1 MAAMNAQEYWD
12 TYLGAMTPAEF
23 MSAFD
28 DPEPEHCVKVYVRQR
43 PAFFGIVR
51 RGSWR
56 ETFRAERQHNRAE
69 VAAGL
74 AAWLEETRGE
84 WEEAAA
90 AAREER
96 AARRAA
102 QEARM
107 AAEAAAMP
115 APQETPPP
123 VAGETTD
130 PSGLP
135 PSVETVEAASPSPV
149 SEPPL
154 DLSDPA
160 PEQA

>member
-1 MAAMNAQEYWD
+1 MNAQEFWN
-12 TYLGAMTPAEF
+12 TYLGAMTPADF
-23 MSAFD
+23 MCAFD
-28 DPEPEHCVKVYVRQR
+28 DPEPEHCVTVYVRQR

-51 RGSWR
+51 RTSWR
-56 ETFRAERQHNRAE
+56 ETFRAERQYNRAE

-74 AAWLEETRGE
+74 TAWLEETRGE

-107 AAEAAAMP
+107 AAEAAA
-115 APQETPPP
+115 PPLS
-123 VAGETTD
+123 VAGDTAE
-130 PSGLP
+130 PAQLP
-135 PSVETVEAASPSPV
+135 PSGETVETAPPSPAPA
-149 SEPPL
+149 PPL

>member
-1 MAAMNAQEYWD
+1 MNAQEFWN
-12 TYLGAMTPAEF
+12 TYLGAMTPADF

-28 DPEPEHCVKVYVRQR
+28 DPEPEHCVTVYVRQR

-51 RGSWR
+51 RTSWR
-56 ETFRAERQHNRAE
+56 ETFRAERQYNRAE

-74 AAWLEETRGE
+74 TAWLEETRGE

-107 AAEAAAMP
+107 AAEAAA
-115 APQETPPP
+115 PPLS
-123 VAGETTD
+123 VAGEAAE
-130 PSGLP
+130 PAQLP
-135 PSVETVEAASPSPV
+135 PSGEAVEAAPPSPA
-149 SEPPL
+149 SAPPL
-154 DLSDPA
+154 NLSDPA

>member
-1 MAAMNAQEYWD
+1 MNAQEFWN

-28 DPEPEHCVKVYVRQR
+28 DPEPEHCVAVYVRQR

-51 RGSWR
+51 RTSWR
-56 ETFRAERQHNRAE
+56 ETFRAEHQYNRAE

-74 AAWLEETRGE
+74 TAWLEETRTE

-107 AAEAAAMP
+107 AAEAAAP
-115 APQETPPP
+115 QAPQETPPP
-123 VAGETTD
+123 VTGETAE
-130 PSGLP
+130 PAGLP
-135 PSVETVEAASPSPV
+135 PSVEAVEAAPPSPAPA
-149 SEPPL
+149 PPL

>member
-1 MAAMNAQEYWD
+1 MNAQEFWN

-28 DPEPEHCVKVYVRQR
+28 DPEPEHCVAVYVRQR

-51 RGSWR
+51 RKSWR
-56 ETFRAERQHNRAE
+56 ETFRAERQYNRAE

-74 AAWLEETRGE
+74 TVWLEETRGE

-90 AAREER
+90 AARGER

-102 QEARM
+102 LEARM
-107 AAEAAAMP
+107 AAEAAAPP

-123 VAGETTD
+123 FAGECAE
-130 PSGLP
+130 PAGLP
-135 PSVETVEAASPSPV
+135 PSVEAAPPSPAPAP
-149 SEPPL
+149 EPLP
-154 DLSDPA
+154 DLPDPA
-160 PEQA
+160 PGQA